1 MLWTKVEKERLK
13 RAYHARMSRAIS
25 GLEAMDI
32 SGLSQVYCAG
42 VDTKRGKGHRDGHGG
57 YDHEAGDTAQRTFP
71 AVYLYG
77 MGY

>member
-32 SGLSQVYCAG
+32 SGLSFVLTIPTKPFFFLKELMRILQKTIRCAWL
-42 VDTKRGKGHRDGHGG
+42 TPWLR
-57 YDHEAGDTAQRTFP
+57 A
-71 AVYLYG
+71 
-77 MGY
+77 